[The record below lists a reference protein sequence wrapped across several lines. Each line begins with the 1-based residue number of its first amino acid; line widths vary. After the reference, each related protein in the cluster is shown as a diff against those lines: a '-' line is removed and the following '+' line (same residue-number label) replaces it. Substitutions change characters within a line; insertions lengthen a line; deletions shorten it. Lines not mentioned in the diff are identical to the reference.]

1 MQLQGKVAYITG
13 ASGGVGLG
21 VARAFAAQGASVV
34 IASRNAEA
42 GVQAVADIER
52 DYSQGKA
59 CFLQT
64 DVSDKAALE
73 ASLDQAAATVG
84 YQHPR

>member
-42 GVQAVADIER
+42 GAQVVADIES
-52 DYSQGKA
+52 DYPQEIGRA
-59 CFLQT
+59 H
-64 DVSDKAALE
+64 V
-73 ASLDQAAATVG
+73 
-84 YQHPR
+84 